1 MTNRIYKI
9 QDLLHKEIAQLLLK
23 DVNNPALDGFIT
35 ISGVSVSKDLKNAE
49 IFFTT
54 LNTKQTKIEDELN
67 KSKNFIKNELSKRVH
82 LKRVPNLKFTYDKT
96 SESSQ
101 RIDNIIKSFNAS
113 EKQ

>member
-23 DVNNPALDGFIT
+23 DIQNPILDSFIT

-49 IFFTT
+49 VFFTT
-54 LNTKQTKIEDELN
+54 LDTKKSKIQDELN
-67 KSKNFIKNELSKRVH
+67 KSKNFIKKELSKRIH

-96 SESSQ
+96 AESSQ
-101 RIDNIIKSFNAS
+101 KIDKIIKSVTIP
-113 EKQ
+113 EK